1 MIRQNRFLEQRK
13 NTVECTVMDT
23 CRYMFVQTQSPA
35 EKWALVCA
43 GLCVTVMCQD
53 RSVSCDR
60 CPAPVGC

>member
-35 EKWALVCA
+35 EKLLLSFITKCLTHREAKE
-43 GLCVTVMCQD
+43 GLHSHT
-53 RSVSCDR
+53 
-60 CPAPVGC
+60 PKK

>member
-1 MIRQNRFLEQRK
+1 MHSNGYLLLH
-13 NTVECTVMDT
+13 VCADSEC
-23 CRYMFVQTQSPA
+23 PA

-60 CPAPVGC
+60 CPALVGC